1 MTECFLFILSVEYD
15 KLQEIPYELMKARAK
30 VIGLFHKN
38 HLNLNLNFDEQKK
51 EVMFKCIWDAIE
63 TNKIHPTK
71 NNEKLV
77 RKTVHYIWDMT
88 KEKIKFFKKNLKK
101 VFESC

>member
-15 KLQEIPYELMKARAK
+15 KLQEIPYELMNARAK

-38 HLNLNLNFDEQKK
+38 LLNLNLNFDEQKK
-51 EVMFKCIWDAIE
+51 EDMFNCIREVIE

-77 RKTVHYIWDMT
+77 RKTVHYIWD
-88 KEKIKFFKKNLKK
+88 IYIFGYD
-101 VFESC
+101 